1 MFTPVLFELSL
12 SLSLFNS
19 PRKKKNSG
27 TLASESVGEC
37 CVIALFPTETSV
49 SFTIRNRTLFFRENP
64 RPVLRCLSW
73 PLAQII
79 FNRTPEIIIL
89 SILSDYTFLPSENN
103 PTNVSNKY
111 MYIFF
116 FILIFNLYV
125 VILNAMS
132 HFYLFV

>member
-12 SLSLFNS
+12 SLSL
-19 PRKKKNSG
+19 RKKKNSG

-49 SFTIRNRTLFFRENP
+49 SFTIRNRTLFSRENP

-111 MYIFF
+111 MYTFF
-116 FILIFNLYV
+116 YINIQFI
-125 VILNAMS
+125 
-132 HFYLFV
+132 